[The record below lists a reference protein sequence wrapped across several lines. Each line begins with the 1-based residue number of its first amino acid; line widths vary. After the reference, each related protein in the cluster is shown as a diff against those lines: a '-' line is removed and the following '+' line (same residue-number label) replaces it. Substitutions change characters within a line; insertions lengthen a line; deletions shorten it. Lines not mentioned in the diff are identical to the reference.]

1 MKKALVVGGA
11 NGIGLAVAKQLI
23 SRGYFVLIYDKCA
36 PDGKAGLAEGSY
48 SYTKCNLL
56 MQGDDMFAPLAADE
70 DIEAVMLTAGY
81 GRVCDFE
88 YLHTAEIQNMM
99 QVNTVSTIK
108 IIREFYGRVKSDK
121 PFYLGVMGSIAGL
134 VSSPAFAAY
143 AASKAAI
150 CRFVESVNIELE
162 TAGVENRILCVSP
175 GSVKGTKFHGGD
187 NEPSMTE
194 ALAEAISDKLFTRAE
209 LYIPEYDEIYAGV
222 LERYATDPHKF
233 GFDSY
238 KYKQDAGRIRNE
250 KKVKIGYLS
259 GTFDLFHL
267 GHLNLLKRAKEQCD
281 YLIVGVHPN
290 ANHKAKKTFIPHNE
304 RMAVVGGCRYVD
316 RVVESCLEDSDAWDR
331 HHYDILFVGSDYKG
345 TERFRRY
352 EEYFADKGVEI
363 MYFDYTQ
370 GTSSTQIREKI
381 IRETLEGMEPSAKE
395 GNK

>member
-23 SRGYFVLIYDKCA
+23 NSGYYVLIYDKSE
-36 PDGKAGLAEGSY
+36 PDKKAELNADAFAY
-48 SYTKCNLL
+48 VKCNLL
-56 MQGDDMFAPLAADE
+56 MQGDGMFSELAKDG
-70 DIEAVMLTAGY
+70 DIELVMLTAGY

-99 QVNTVSTIK
+99 QVNTVSTLK
-108 IIREFYGRVKSDK
+108 IMRDFYGRVKGK
-121 PFYLGVMGSIAGL
+121 EPFYMGVMGSIAGL
-134 VSSPAFAAY
+134 LSSPAFAAY
-143 AASKAAI
+143 AASKAAV
-150 CRFVESVNIELE
+150 CRFTESVNIELE
-162 TAGVENRILCVSP
+162 LCGCENRILCVSP
-175 GSVKGTKFHGGD
+175 GTVKGTRFHGAE

-194 ALAEAISDKLFTRAE
+194 QLAITIVNKLFSRETI
-209 LYIPEYDEIYAGV
+209 YIPEYDEIYSDV
-222 LERYATDPHKF
+222 IRRYNADPHKY
-233 GFDSY
+233 GVESY
-238 KYKQDAGRIRNE
+238 KYKLDKGRIIN
-250 KKVKIGYLS
+250 KKGVKIGYLS

-267 GHLNLLKRAKEQCD
+267 GHLNLLRRAKEQCD

-290 ANHKAKKTFIPHNE
+290 ANHKGKKTFIPFDE
-304 RMAVVGGCRYVD
+304 RLAVVGGCRYVD
-316 RVVESCLEDSDAWDR
+316 KVVESCPEDSDAWDK

-381 IRETLEGMEPSAKE
+381 IKETFEQAESDNR
-395 GNK
+395 GN